1 MAGEPPGQMRI
12 GAVLREARERAGLE
26 LRDVSDRT
34 KIRLRYLGAIEDE
47 HWDDLP
53 SAAYAKGFLRTYAQL
68 LGLDADALVD
78 EFRRQVEGGG
88 GETAYPLGEQVLE
101 RRRRPGERSGREV
114 PRWLVA
120 AGLIAAVLAGLV
132 AVGLLSA
139 DDESEPARD
148 RERPA
153 AAGGGGDGASR
164 DGGDGAATRPRGTV
178 SLRLRAREPV
188 EVCLVGGGGE
198 ALIDRQVLAEGT
210 EDEFRRRRFELR
222 FPAGFEPGQVDVE
235 IAGKPRRLPRANGP
249 AAYEIVAPKRVEA
262 VEPPAKEDCP

>member
-12 GAVLREARERAGLE
+12 GAVLRDARERAGLE
-26 LRDVSDRT
+26 LRDVSERT
-34 KIRLRYLGAIEDE
+34 KIRLRYLGALEDE

-68 LGLDADALVD
+68 LGLDAEALVD

-88 GETAYPLGEQVLE
+88 GGAAYPLGEPVLE

-114 PRWLVA
+114 PRWLVG
-120 AGLIAAVLAGLV
+120 AGLIAAVLAALV

-139 DDESEPARD
+139 DDENEPARD

-153 AAGGGGDGASR
+153 AAGDGRRNERGDG
-164 DGGDGAATRPRGTV
+164 GAPQPRGTV
-178 SLRLRAREPV
+178 SLRLRARKPV

-235 IAGKPRRLPRANGP
+235 IAGKSRRLPRVNGP
-249 AAYEIVAPKRVEA
+249 AAYEIVAPKRVET
-262 VEPPAKEDCP
+262 VDPPAKEDCP